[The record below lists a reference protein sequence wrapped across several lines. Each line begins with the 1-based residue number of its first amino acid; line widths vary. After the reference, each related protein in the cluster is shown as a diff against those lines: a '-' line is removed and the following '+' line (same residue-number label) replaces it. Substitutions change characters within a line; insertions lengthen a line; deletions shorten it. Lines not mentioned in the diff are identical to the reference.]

1 MVRDRRFLASGPA
14 GASQQGFFGS
24 PCVQFGGSLAGKDS
38 RLASSA
44 MADAFRVAQ
53 QQDLS
58 DFAFIERCQ
67 QIVEESD

>member
-1 MVRDRRFLASGPA
+1 MIRGRRFLASGPV
-14 GASQQGFFGS
+14 GASQHGIFGS
-24 PCVQFGGSLAGKDS
+24 PSVQFGGSLAGKDS
-38 RLASSA
+38 RPASSV
-44 MADAFRVAQ
+44 MADACRVAQ